1 VAHAEDGKGAVGLV
15 LREKEREGKKKG
27 KRRRRLSEET
37 SSSPAPPK
45 PLKIEK
51 NASFFSFLSL
61 TSICSRALGRES
73 SAEAASSTRL
83 SRSALSRAAAATRRS
98 FGKEQGEVSSF
109 LDVVFAIFAVV
120 AFSFSLSSTALS
132 NALAAP
138 AASPLASQTSAHRQ
152 CALGHEG
159 CSSTALAACALAS
172 LVLPI
177 FSSAAAA
184 FALGLA
190 SFGFPS
196 AAAS

>member
-1 VAHAEDGKGAVGLV
+1 
-15 LREKEREGKKKG
+15 
-27 KRRRRLSEET
+27 LSEET

-120 AFSFSLSSTALS
+120 AFSFSLPCVASSISSTALS